1 MSSAEWFVGI
11 DVSKAELDLAV
22 RPTGEAWRIANDDA
36 GIAALVKRWRKRAPT
51 LIVLEAT
58 GGLEVPLVAAL
69 GAAGLAVVVANPRQ
83 VRDFA
88 KATGQLAKTDALD
101 AGVLAH
107 FAEAVRPSPRPLP
120 DAAAQALGALLVR
133 RRQLVQMRTAEQA
146 RALAAA
152 RAPAA
157 VRRQLQ
163 EHLRWLDKRLGELDR
178 ELRDRLRASPLWRE
192 RDELLR
198 SVPGVGPVVS
208 VTLLAELPELGTLDR
223 KAIAALAGVAPLNR
237 DSGTWRGK
245 RTIWGGRGPVRAAL
259 YMGTL
264 VATRHNPV
272 IAALYRRLLAAGKPK
287 KVALVACM
295 HKLLLI
301 LNAMLAHGTRWQVR
315 TEAASIGPLA
325 GTHP

>member
-22 RPTGEAWRIANDDA
+22 RPTGEAWRVANDDG
-36 GIAALVKRWRKRAPT
+36 GIAALVKRWRKRTPA

-69 GAAGLAVVVANPRQ
+69 GAAGLPVVVANPRQ

-163 EHLRWLDKRLGELDR
+163 EHLRWLDKWLGELDR

-245 RTIWGGRGPVRAAL
+245 RAIWGGRGPVRAAL